1 MVGALEADGAGDDA
15 PLFLAGA
22 TIGDAAGPI
31 PGSTAAAAMAAVCIP
46 GDETGS
52 GIGCVVGGL
61 GAVAIASAVVVD
73 ADGGIDTFG
82 TFGIV
87 AVGTRIGGAAAA
99 PSFRGGEL
107 SPGPDGGGV
116 GPAEG
121 GRFDAMEW
129 SLADN
134 FWRDGV
140 VRREMSVERKI
151 IIGFH
156 C

>member
-22 TIGDAAGPI
+22 SIGDAAGPI
-31 PGSTAAAAMAAVCIP
+31 PGSTAAAAMAAVCVP

-134 FWRDGV
+134 FWRDSV

>member
-1 MVGALEADGAGDDA
+1 
-15 PLFLAGA
+15 
-22 TIGDAAGPI
+22 
-31 PGSTAAAAMAAVCIP
+31 MAAVCVP